1 MRILIVSLAMVCCP
15 LAAVA
20 HHATA
25 VAYDRSNITELEGE
39 ITTVLWRNPHVR
51 IDLLRIAEN
60 GEQEIWK
67 LEAAAINLLQRLG
80 VTTDDIDIGDR
91 VRVAG
96 APDRQGRTRMFIGNM
111 LLADGREMLMRRGAE
126 PRWVNARTG
135 RPDISADQAARAERL
150 ATGIFR
156 VWSWSVDEITTTSLT
171 AQARQAKESWDQLR
185 DDTALRC
192 ISQGMP
198 GVMFSPFPIEFI
210 DQQDEIVLKVE
221 EWDVV
226 RTIRMGDQEF
236 KPDQPASPLG
246 DSVGRWEGGTL
257 VVETT
262 NVSWPHFDSIGT
274 PQSEA
279 VHIVERFALSADE
292 TRLSYDVTVTDPAT
306 FTAPAEIT
314 GGAWQWIPGEEIKP
328 FDCTL
333 FDE

>member
-1 MRILIVSLAMVCCP
+1 MARGIDTTSEPEKNEESVMRILIVSLAMVCCP

-156 VWSWSVDEITTTSLT
+156 VWSWSVDEITTASLT
-171 AQARQAKESWDQLR
+171 AEARQAE
-185 DDTALRC
+185 T
-192 ISQGMP
+192 P
-198 GVMFSPFPIEFI
+198 
-210 DQQDEIVLKVE
+210 
-221 EWDVV
+221 
-226 RTIRMGDQEF
+226 
-236 KPDQPASPLG
+236 
-246 DSVGRWEGGTL
+246 VGP
-257 VVETT
+257 V
-262 NVSWPHFDSIGT
+262 
-274 PQSEA
+274 
-279 VHIVERFALSADE
+279 
-292 TRLSYDVTVTDPAT
+292 
-306 FTAPAEIT
+306 
-314 GGAWQWIPGEEIKP
+314 
-328 FDCTL
+328 
-333 FDE
+333 